1 MRAFAIRLLPVV
13 LLLAATPAGARWSD
27 RAICTQACTPYA
39 LQLCESGDKACWRKI
54 RRQCL
59 RVGPKFCQ
67 PECSATG
74 SKLFPYAK

>member
-1 MRAFAIRLLPVV
+1 MAAAV
-13 LLLAATPAGARWSD
+13 LAVLSATPAAARWSD

-39 LQLCESGDKACWRKI
+39 LQLCESGDKPCWRKI

-59 RVGPKFCQ
+59 RFGPKFCQ

-74 SKLFPYAK
+74 SKVFPYAK

>member
-1 MRAFAIRLLPVV
+1 MPV
-13 LLLAATPAGARWSD
+13 LLLALALPAAARWSD

-39 LQLCESGDKACWRKI
+39 LQLCESGDKVCWQKI

-59 RVGPKFCQ
+59 RFGPKFCQ